1 MRKRN
6 RLATSSMAYS
16 RCCAADHLSISSAW
30 LSRDTLEA
38 VGPKTVVSES
48 ALTVAIRHLRRVL
61 GDRARTPQFIETVH
75 RRGYR
80 FMAPVAAAE
89 PSPERHQTAET
100 WRLPLPVARIQ
111 SGCFVG
117 RAGELAQV
125 HQWFRM
131 ALQGTRQVGI
141 IAGEPGIGKTAMV
154 DELVRQQVVSEGP
167 EGWEARAGLDSISA
181 IVPSNLRALIELQLA
196 NLSSRD
202 QTLFEAASVA
212 GVEFSAGA
220 VAAAL
225 EHAEEVVEA
234 RCTALAHRGQLL
246 QACGQSAG
254 ARPAAVAAVHQWCPP
269 PLALSKA
276 FPLISPPPVGL
287 QS

>member
-1 MRKRN
+1 M
-6 RLATSSMAYS
+6 
-16 RCCAADHLSISSAW
+16 
-30 LSRDTLEA
+30 
-38 VGPKTVVSES
+38 
-48 ALTVAIRHLRRVL
+48 
-61 GDRARTPQFIETVH
+61 
-75 RRGYR
+75 
-80 FMAPVAAAE
+80 
-89 PSPERHQTAET
+89 
-100 WRLPLPVARIQ
+100 
-111 SGCFVG
+111 
-117 RAGELAQV
+117 

-181 IVPSNLRALIELQLA
+181 IVPANLRALIELQLA

-202 QTLFEAASVA
+202 QTLLEAASVA

-234 RCTALAHRGQLL
+234 RCTALTHRDQFL
-246 QACGQSAG
+246 QACGQAEWRDDTVTAYYSF
-254 ARPAAVAAVHQWCPP
+254 VH
-269 PLALSKA
+269 ALYQEV
-276 FPLISPPPVGL
+276 LY
-287 QS
+287 Q